1 MVQTIQKLG
10 VCIWQSG
17 VCLWHCT
24 LICLMRYRW
33 VYIIL
38 QYGSTSDDVVTYIV
52 AIAGEVLGI
61 DHNTSDNALGGDL
74 MIT

>member
-1 MVQTIQKLG
+1 
-10 VCIWQSG
+10 
-17 VCLWHCT
+17 
-24 LICLMRYRW
+24 MRYRW